1 MLFCN
6 LQATL
11 ATKFGSSIPQV
22 LSINIPINASYQ
34 AKSVIFQSLDN
45 TEAQ

>member
-6 LQATL
+6 LQAAL

-22 LSINIPINASYQ
+22 NIPINAFYQ